1 MITPKRDRRLQYE
14 FLPAAEEIV
23 ETPAAPFGA
32 VVIWLTTIL
41 LVLALAWAYLGQID
55 IVAVGNGKV
64 SNDGS
69 VKVVQSASYGVVK
82 RITAR
87 EGQRVHKGD
96 VLVELDKTAA
106 EKELATTTQ
115 SLNIARAERD
125 ILRRLAMGSGAD
137 DIINSAGVSGEA
149 KAVLREFTASQLA
162 LVGAKEQAL
171 KGSIASHQRQLQFN
185 QQTKAQLEGEAQKL
199 KDRQA
204 KVKQKL
210 ESANAIERIRLQN
223 ELDTLEQRITTANS
237 AATSQGQQVLQS
249 QLTLAQAQSQ
259 SQVSLAET
267 NSSIG
272 GQVITQ
278 EQRIAELENNLAKA
292 KRALEQTTITAPV
305 DGTILALNTRT
316 IGGVVNVA
324 ERIAQI
330 VPDNDLLYVD
340 VTLDNQD
347 VGFVRVG
354 QRVVVKVATYPFQR
368 YGYLEGTVENIS
380 PDAIQDEKKGLVY
393 KAKVKLSGANSSKK
407 NRLKLLPGMS
417 VSAEITTGKR
427 RIIEFF
433 LDPLMTHI
441 DDSLKVR

>member
-1 MITPKRDRRLQYE
+1 MSIPKRDRRLQYE
-14 FLPAAEEIV
+14 FLPAAEEII

-55 IVAVGNGKV
+55 IVAVGNGRV
-64 SNDGS
+64 STEGS
-69 VKVVQSASYGVVK
+69 VKVVQSANYGVVK
-82 RITAR
+82 RITAQ

-96 VLVELDKTAA
+96 VLVELDKTTA

-125 ILRRLAMGSGAD
+125 ILRRLAMGNGAD
-137 DIINSAGVSGEA
+137 DIINSAGVSDEA
-149 KAVLREFTASQLA
+149 KAVLREFTTSQLA
-162 LVGAKEQAL
+162 LASAKEQAL

-199 KDRQA
+199 KDRQT

-272 GQVITQ
+272 GQVIAQ

-292 KRALEQTTITAPV
+292 KRTLGQTTITAPV

-347 VGFVRVG
+347 VGFVGVG
-354 QRVVVKVATYPFQR
+354 RRVVIKVATYPFQR

-433 LDPLMTHI
+433 LDPLMTHV

>member
-1 MITPKRDRRLQYE
+1 MSIPKRDRRLQYE
-14 FLPAAEEIV
+14 FLPAAEEII
-23 ETPAAPFGA
+23 ETPATPFGA

-55 IVAVGNGKV
+55 IVAVGNGRV
-64 SNDGS
+64 STEGS

-82 RITAR
+82 RITAQ

-96 VLVELDKTAA
+96 VLVELDKTTA
-106 EKELATTTQ
+106 EKELATTAQ

-125 ILRRLAMGSGAD
+125 ILRRLAMGNGAD
-137 DIINSAGVSGEA
+137 DIINSAGVSDEA
-149 KAVLREFTASQLA
+149 KAVLREFTALQLA
-162 LVGAKEQAL
+162 LASAKEQAL

-199 KDRQA
+199 KDRQT

-237 AATSQGQQVLQS
+237 AAISQGQQVLQS

-272 GQVITQ
+272 GQVIAQ

-354 QRVVVKVATYPFQR
+354 QRVVIKVATYPFQR

>member
-1 MITPKRDRRLQYE
+1 MSIPKRDRRLRYE
-14 FLPAAEEIV
+14 FLPAAEEII

-41 LVLALAWAYLGQID
+41 LVLVLAWAYLGQID
-55 IVAVGNGKV
+55 IVAVGNGRV
-64 SNDGS
+64 STEGS

-82 RITAR
+82 RITAQ

-96 VLVELDKTAA
+96 VLVELDKTTA
-106 EKELATTTQ
+106 EKELATTAQ

-125 ILRRLAMGSGAD
+125 ILRRLAMGNGAD
-137 DIINSAGVSGEA
+137 DIINSAGVSDEA

-162 LVGAKEQAL
+162 LASAKEQAL

-199 KDRQA
+199 KDRQT

-267 NSSIG
+267 NSSIS
-272 GQVITQ
+272 GQVIAQ

-354 QRVVVKVATYPFQR
+354 QRVVIKVATYPFQR

>member
-55 IVAVGNGKV
+55 IVAVGNGRV

-82 RITAR
+82 RITAQ

-96 VLVELDKTAA
+96 VLVELDKTTA
-106 EKELATTTQ
+106 EKELATTAQ

-125 ILRRLAMGSGAD
+125 ILRRLAMGNGAD
-137 DIINSAGVSGEA
+137 DIINSAGVSDEA

-162 LVGAKEQAL
+162 LAGAKEQAL

-199 KDRQA
+199 KDRQT

-272 GQVITQ
+272 GQVIAQ

-305 DGTILALNTRT
+305 DGTVLALNTRT

-354 QRVVVKVATYPFQR
+354 QRVVIKVATYPFQR

-380 PDAIQDEKKGLVY
+380 PDAVQDEKKGLVY

>member
-1 MITPKRDRRLQYE
+1 MSIPKRDRRLQYE
-14 FLPAAEEIV
+14 FLPAAEEII
-23 ETPAAPFGA
+23 ETPAAPFGS

-41 LVLALAWAYLGQID
+41 LVLALVWAYLGQID
-55 IVAVGNGKV
+55 IVAVGNGRV

-82 RITAR
+82 RITAQ

-96 VLVELDKTAA
+96 VLVELDKTTA
-106 EKELATTTQ
+106 EKELATTAQ

-125 ILRRLAMGSGAD
+125 ILRRLAMGNGAD
-137 DIINSAGVSGEA
+137 DIINSAGVSDEA

>member
-1 MITPKRDRRLQYE
+1 MIIPKRDRRLQYE
-14 FLPAAEEIV
+14 FLPAAEEII
-23 ETPAAPFGA
+23 ETPAAPFGS

-41 LVLALAWAYLGQID
+41 LVLALTWAYLGQID
-55 IVAVGNGKV
+55 IVAVGNGRV
-64 SNDGS
+64 STEGS

-82 RITAR
+82 RITAQ

-96 VLVELDKTAA
+96 VLVELDKTTA

-125 ILRRLAMGSGAD
+125 ILRRLAMGNGAD
-137 DIINSAGVSGEA
+137 DIINSAGVSDEA

-162 LVGAKEQAL
+162 LASAKEQAL

-278 EQRIAELENNLAKA
+278 EQRIADLENNLAKA
-292 KRALEQTTITAPV
+292 KRALEQTTITVPV

-354 QRVVVKVATYPFQR
+354 QRVVIKVATYPFQR

-393 KAKVKLSGANSSKK
+393 KAKVKLSGVSSSKK

-433 LDPLMTHI
+433 LDPLMTHV

>member
-1 MITPKRDRRLQYE
+1 MSIPKRDRRLQYE
-14 FLPAAEEIV
+14 FLPAAEEII

-55 IVAVGNGKV
+55 IVAVGNGRV
-64 SNDGS
+64 STEGS

-82 RITAR
+82 RITAQ

-96 VLVELDKTAA
+96 VLVELDKTTA

-125 ILRRLAMGSGAD
+125 ILRRLAMGNGAD
-137 DIINSAGVSGEA
+137 DIINSAGVSDEA

-162 LVGAKEQAL
+162 LAGAKEQAL

-185 QQTKAQLEGEAQKL
+185 QQTKAQLEGEVQKL

-292 KRALEQTTITAPV
+292 KRALEQTTIIVPV

-330 VPDNDLLYVD
+330 VPDNDLLYID

-433 LDPLMTHI
+433 LDPLMTHV

>member
-1 MITPKRDRRLQYE
+1 MSIPKRDRRLQYE
-14 FLPAAEEIV
+14 FLPAAEEII

-55 IVAVGNGKV
+55 IVAVGNGRV
-64 SNDGS
+64 STEGS
-69 VKVVQSASYGVVK
+69 VKVVQSANYGVVK
-82 RITAR
+82 RITAQ

-96 VLVELDKTAA
+96 VLVELDKTTA

-125 ILRRLAMGSGAD
+125 ILRRLAMGNGAD
-137 DIINSAGVSGEA
+137 DIINSAGVSDEA
-149 KAVLREFTASQLA
+149 KAVLREFTTSQLA
-162 LVGAKEQAL
+162 LASAKEQAL

-199 KDRQA
+199 KDRQT

-272 GQVITQ
+272 GQVIAQ

-292 KRALEQTTITAPV
+292 KRTLGQTTITAPV

-347 VGFVRVG
+347 VGFVGVG
-354 QRVVVKVATYPFQR
+354 QRVVIKVATYPFQR

-433 LDPLMTHI
+433 LDPLMTHV

>member
-1 MITPKRDRRLQYE
+1 MIIPKRDRRLRYE
-14 FLPAAEEIV
+14 FLPAAEEII
-23 ETPAAPFGA
+23 ETPAAPLGA

-41 LVLALAWAYLGQID
+41 LALALAWAYLGQID
-55 IVAVGNGKV
+55 IVAVGNGRV
-64 SNDGS
+64 STEGS

-82 RITAR
+82 RITAQ

-96 VLVELDKTAA
+96 VLVELDKTTA
-106 EKELATTTQ
+106 EKELATTAQ

-433 LDPLMTHI
+433 LDPLMTHV

>member
-1 MITPKRDRRLQYE
+1 MSIPKRDRRLQYE
-14 FLPAAEEIV
+14 FLPAAEEII

-41 LVLALAWAYLGQID
+41 LALALAWAYLGQID
-55 IVAVGNGKV
+55 IVAVGNGRV

-82 RITAR
+82 RITAQ

-96 VLVELDKTAA
+96 VLVELDKTTA
-106 EKELATTTQ
+106 EKELATTAQ

-125 ILRRLAMGSGAD
+125 ILRRLAMGNGAD
-137 DIINSAGVSGEA
+137 DIINSAGVSDEA

-162 LVGAKEQAL
+162 LAGAKEQAL

-185 QQTKAQLEGEAQKL
+185 QQTKAQLEGEVQKL
-199 KDRQA
+199 KDRQT

-267 NSSIG
+267 NSSIS
-272 GQVITQ
+272 GQVIAQ

-354 QRVVVKVATYPFQR
+354 QRVVIKVATYPFQR

-380 PDAIQDEKKGLVY
+380 PDAVQDEKKGLVY

-407 NRLKLLPGMS
+407 NQLKLLPGMS

>member
-1 MITPKRDRRLQYE
+1 MSIPKRDRRLQYE
-14 FLPAAEEIV
+14 FLPAAEEII

-55 IVAVGNGKV
+55 IVAVGNGRV
-64 SNDGS
+64 STEGS

-82 RITAR
+82 RITAQ

-96 VLVELDKTAA
+96 VLVELDKTTA
-106 EKELATTTQ
+106 EKELVTTAQ

-125 ILRRLAMGSGAD
+125 ILRRLAMGNGAD
-137 DIINSAGVSGEA
+137 DIINSAGVSDEA

-162 LVGAKEQAL
+162 LAGAKEQAL

-199 KDRQA
+199 KDRQT
-204 KVKQKL
+204 KIKQKL

-249 QLTLAQAQSQ
+249 QLTLAQTQSQ

-340 VTLDNQD
+340 ITLDNQD
-347 VGFVRVG
+347 VGFVRVR
-354 QRVVVKVATYPFQR
+354 QRVVIKVATYPFQR

-393 KAKVKLSGANSSKK
+393 KAKVKLSGVNSSKK

>member
-1 MITPKRDRRLQYE
+1 MIIPKRDRRLQYE

-340 VTLDNQD
+340 ITLDNQD

-368 YGYLEGTVENIS
+368 YGYLEGVVENIS

-393 KAKVKLSGANSSKK
+393 KAKVKLSGTNSSKK

-433 LDPLMTHI
+433 LDPLMTHV

>member
-1 MITPKRDRRLQYE
+1 MIIPKRDRRLQYE

-41 LVLALAWAYLGQID
+41 LALALAWAYLGQID
-55 IVAVGNGKV
+55 IVAVGNGRV
-64 SNDGS
+64 STEGS
-69 VKVVQSASYGVVK
+69 VKIVQSASYGVVK
-82 RITAR
+82 RITVQ

-96 VLVELDKTAA
+96 VLVELDKTTA
-106 EKELATTTQ
+106 EKELATTAQ

-210 ESANAIERIRLQN
+210 ESADAIERIRLQN

-433 LDPLMTHI
+433 LDPLMTHV

>member
-1 MITPKRDRRLQYE
+1 MSIPKRDRRLRYE
-14 FLPAAEEIV
+14 FLPAAEEII

-41 LVLALAWAYLGQID
+41 LALALAWAYLGQID
-55 IVAVGNGKV
+55 IVAVGNGRV
-64 SNDGS
+64 STEGS

-82 RITAR
+82 RITAQ

-96 VLVELDKTAA
+96 VLIELDKTTA

-125 ILRRLAMGSGAD
+125 ILRRLAMGNGAD
-137 DIINSAGVSGEA
+137 DIINSAGVSDEA
-149 KAVLREFTASQLA
+149 KVVLREFTASQLA
-162 LVGAKEQAL
+162 LASAKEQAL

-185 QQTKAQLEGEAQKL
+185 QQTKVQLESEVQKL
-199 KDRQA
+199 KDHQV

-223 ELDTLEQRITTANS
+223 ELDTLEQRITTADS

-272 GQVITQ
+272 GQVIAQ

-292 KRALEQTTITAPV
+292 KRTLEQTTITAPV

-354 QRVVVKVATYPFQR
+354 QRVVIKVATYPFQR

>member
-1 MITPKRDRRLQYE
+1 MSIPKRDRRLQYE
-14 FLPAAEEIV
+14 FLPAAEEII
-23 ETPAAPFGA
+23 ETPAAPFGV

-55 IVAVGNGKV
+55 IVAVGNGRV
-64 SNDGS
+64 STEGS

-82 RITAR
+82 RITAQ

-96 VLVELDKTAA
+96 VLVELDKTTA
-106 EKELATTTQ
+106 EKELVTTTQ

-125 ILRRLAMGSGAD
+125 ILRRLAMGNGAD
-137 DIINSAGVSGEA
+137 DIINSAGVSDEA

-162 LVGAKEQAL
+162 LASAKEQAL

-199 KDRQA
+199 KDRQT

-272 GQVITQ
+272 GQVIAQ

-354 QRVVVKVATYPFQR
+354 QRVVIKVATYPFQR

-393 KAKVKLSGANSSKK
+393 KAKVKLSGVNSSKK

-417 VSAEITTGKR
+417 VSVEITTGKR

>member
-1 MITPKRDRRLQYE
+1 MSIPKRDRRLQYE
-14 FLPAAEEIV
+14 FLPAAEEII

-55 IVAVGNGKV
+55 IVAVGNGRV
-64 SNDGS
+64 STEGS

-82 RITAR
+82 RITAQ

-96 VLVELDKTAA
+96 VLVELDKTTA

-125 ILRRLAMGSGAD
+125 ILRRLAMGNGAD
-137 DIINSAGVSGEA
+137 DIINSAGVSDEA

-162 LVGAKEQAL
+162 LAGAKEQAL

-185 QQTKAQLEGEAQKL
+185 QQTKAQLEGEVQKL

-210 ESANAIERIRLQN
+210 ELANAIERIRLQN

-292 KRALEQTTITAPV
+292 KRALEQTTIIVPV

-330 VPDNDLLYVD
+330 VPDNDLLYID

-433 LDPLMTHI
+433 LDPLMTHV

>member
-1 MITPKRDRRLQYE
+1 MSIPKRDRRLRYE
-14 FLPAAEEIV
+14 FLPAAEEII

-41 LVLALAWAYLGQID
+41 LALALAWAYLGQID
-55 IVAVGNGKV
+55 IVAVGNGRV
-64 SNDGS
+64 STEGS

-82 RITAR
+82 RITAQ

-96 VLVELDKTAA
+96 VLVELDKTTA
-106 EKELATTTQ
+106 EKELATTAQ

-125 ILRRLAMGSGAD
+125 ILRRLAMGNGAD
-137 DIINSAGVSGEA
+137 DIINSAGVSDEA
-149 KAVLREFTASQLA
+149 KAVLREFTTSQLA
-162 LVGAKEQAL
+162 LASAKEQAL

-185 QQTKAQLEGEAQKL
+185 QQAKAQLEGEAQKL
-199 KDRQA
+199 KDRQV

-223 ELDTLEQRITTANS
+223 ELDTLEQRIATANS
-237 AATSQGQQVLQS
+237 AATGQGQQVLQS

-267 NSSIG
+267 NSSIS
-272 GQVITQ
+272 GQVIAQ

-292 KRALEQTTITAPV
+292 KRTLEQTTITAPV

-354 QRVVVKVATYPFQR
+354 QRVAIKVATYPFQR

>member
-1 MITPKRDRRLQYE
+1 MIIPKRDRRLQYE
-14 FLPAAEEIV
+14 FLPAAEEII

-32 VVIWLTTIL
+32 VVIWLTAIL
-41 LVLALAWAYLGQID
+41 LALALVWAYLGQID
-55 IVAVGNGKV
+55 IVAVGNGRV

-82 RITAR
+82 RITVQ
-87 EGQRVHKGD
+87 EGQRVYKGD
-96 VLVELDKTAA
+96 VLVELDKTTA
-106 EKELATTTQ
+106 EKELATTAQ

-137 DIINSAGVSGEA
+137 DIINSASVSDEA
-149 KAVLREFTASQLA
+149 KAVLREFIASQLA

-210 ESANAIERIRLQN
+210 ESADAIERIRLQN
-223 ELDTLEQRITTANS
+223 ELDNLEQRIATANS

-278 EQRIAELENNLAKA
+278 EQRIAELENNLVKA
-292 KRALEQTTITAPV
+292 KRALEQTAITAPV

-368 YGYLEGTVENIS
+368 YGYLEGVVENIS

-433 LDPLMTHI
+433 LDPLMTHV

>member
-14 FLPAAEEIV
+14 FLPAAEEII

-41 LVLALAWAYLGQID
+41 LALALAWAYLGQID
-55 IVAVGNGKV
+55 IVAVGNGRV
-64 SNDGS
+64 STEGS
-69 VKVVQSASYGVVK
+69 VKIVQSASYGVVK
-82 RITAR
+82 RITVQ
-87 EGQRVHKGD
+87 EGQWVHKGD
-96 VLVELDKTAA
+96 VLVELDKTTA
-106 EKELATTTQ
+106 EKELATTAQ

-125 ILRRLAMGSGAD
+125 ILRRLAMGNGAD
-137 DIINSAGVSGEA
+137 DIINSAGVSDEA

-162 LVGAKEQAL
+162 LASAKEQAL

-185 QQTKAQLEGEAQKL
+185 QQTKDQLEGEVQKL
-199 KDRQA
+199 KDRQT

-272 GQVITQ
+272 GQVIAQ

-368 YGYLEGTVENIS
+368 YGYLEGMVENIS

-433 LDPLMTHI
+433 LDPLMTHV

>member
-1 MITPKRDRRLQYE
+1 MSIPKRDRRLQYE
-14 FLPAAEEIV
+14 FLPAAEEII

-41 LVLALAWAYLGQID
+41 LALALAWAYLGQID
-55 IVAVGNGKV
+55 IVAVGNGRV
-64 SNDGS
+64 STEGS

-82 RITAR
+82 RITAQ

-96 VLVELDKTAA
+96 VLVELDKTTA
-106 EKELATTTQ
+106 EKELATTAQ

-125 ILRRLAMGSGAD
+125 ILRRLAMGNGAD
-137 DIINSAGVSGEA
+137 DIINSAGVSDEA
-149 KAVLREFTASQLA
+149 KAVLREFTTSQLA
-162 LVGAKEQAL
+162 LASVKEQAL

-199 KDRQA
+199 KDRQT
-204 KVKQKL
+204 KVEQKL

-259 SQVSLAET
+259 SRVSLAET
-267 NSSIG
+267 NSSIS
-272 GQVITQ
+272 GQVIAQ

-354 QRVVVKVATYPFQR
+354 QRVVIKVATYPFQR

-380 PDAIQDEKKGLVY
+380 PDAVQDEKKGLVY

>member
-55 IVAVGNGKV
+55 IVAVGNGRV

-69 VKVVQSASYGVVK
+69 VKVVQSASYGVVR
-82 RITAR
+82 RITAQ

-106 EKELATTTQ
+106 EKELATTAQ

-137 DIINSAGVSGEA
+137 DIINSAGVSDGA
-149 KAVLREFTASQLA
+149 KAVLREFTTSQLA
-162 LVGAKEQAL
+162 LASAKEQAL

-199 KDRQA
+199 KDRQT

-433 LDPLMTHI
+433 LDPLMTHV

>member
-1 MITPKRDRRLQYE
+1 MSIPKRDRRLQYE
-14 FLPAAEEIV
+14 FLPAAEEII
-23 ETPAAPFGA
+23 ETPAAPFGV

-41 LVLALAWAYLGQID
+41 LALALAWAYLGQID
-55 IVAVGNGKV
+55 VVAVGNGRV

-82 RITAR
+82 RITAQ

-96 VLVELDKTAA
+96 VLVELDKTTA
-106 EKELATTTQ
+106 EKELATTAQ

-125 ILRRLAMGSGAD
+125 ILRRLATGNGAD
-137 DIINSAGVSGEA
+137 DIINSAGVSDEA
-149 KAVLREFTASQLA
+149 KAVLREFTTSQLA
-162 LVGAKEQAL
+162 LASAKEQAL

-185 QQTKAQLEGEAQKL
+185 QQTKAQLESEAQKL
-199 KDRQA
+199 KDRQV

-267 NSSIG
+267 NSSIS
-272 GQVITQ
+272 GQVIAQ

-292 KRALEQTTITAPV
+292 KRTLEQTTITAPV

-354 QRVVVKVATYPFQR
+354 QRVVIKVATYPFQR

>member
-14 FLPAAEEIV
+14 FLPAAEEII

-41 LVLALAWAYLGQID
+41 LALALAWAYLGQID
-55 IVAVGNGKV
+55 IVAVGNGRV
-64 SNDGS
+64 STEGS
-69 VKVVQSASYGVVK
+69 VKIVQSASYGVVK
-82 RITAR
+82 RITVQ

-96 VLVELDKTAA
+96 VLVELDKTTA
-106 EKELATTTQ
+106 EKELATTAQ

-125 ILRRLAMGSGAD
+125 ILRRLAMGNGAD
-137 DIINSAGVSGEA
+137 DIINSAGVSDEA

-162 LVGAKEQAL
+162 LASAKEQAL

-185 QQTKAQLEGEAQKL
+185 QQTKDQLEGEVQKL
-199 KDRQA
+199 KDRQT

-272 GQVITQ
+272 GQVIAQ

-354 QRVVVKVATYPFQR
+354 QRVVIKVATYPFQR

-433 LDPLMTHI
+433 LDPLMTHV

>member
-1 MITPKRDRRLQYE
+1 MSIPKRDRRLQYE
-14 FLPAAEEIV
+14 FLPAAEEII

-41 LVLALAWAYLGQID
+41 LALALAWAYLGQID
-55 IVAVGNGKV
+55 IVAVGNGRV

-82 RITAR
+82 RITAQ

-96 VLVELDKTAA
+96 VLVELDKTTA

-125 ILRRLAMGSGAD
+125 ILRRLTMGNGAD
-137 DIINSAGVSGEA
+137 DIINSAGVSDEA

-162 LVGAKEQAL
+162 LAGAKEQAL

-267 NSSIG
+267 NSSIS
-272 GQVITQ
+272 GQVIAQ

-292 KRALEQTTITAPV
+292 KKALEQTTITAPV

-354 QRVVVKVATYPFQR
+354 QRVVIKVATYPFQR

-380 PDAIQDEKKGLVY
+380 PDAVQDEKKGLVY

-433 LDPLMTHI
+433 LDPLMTHV
-441 DDSLKVR
+441 DDSMKVR

>member
-1 MITPKRDRRLQYE
+1 MSIPKRDRRLRYE
-14 FLPAAEEIV
+14 FLPAAEEII

-41 LVLALAWAYLGQID
+41 LVLVLAWAYLGQID
-55 IVAVGNGKV
+55 IVAVGNGRV
-64 SNDGS
+64 STEGS

-82 RITAR
+82 SITAQ

-96 VLVELDKTAA
+96 VLVELDKTTT
-106 EKELATTTQ
+106 EKELATTAQ

-125 ILRRLAMGSGAD
+125 ILRRLATGNGAD
-137 DIINSAGVSGEA
+137 DIINSAGVSDEA
-149 KAVLREFTASQLA
+149 KAVLREFTTSQLA
-162 LVGAKEQAL
+162 LASAKEQAL

-185 QQTKAQLEGEAQKL
+185 QQTKAQLEGEVQKL
-199 KDRQA
+199 KDRQT

-223 ELDTLEQRITTANS
+223 ELDTLEQRITNANS
-237 AATSQGQQVLQS
+237 AVTGQGQQVLQS
-249 QLTLAQAQSQ
+249 QLTLAQTQSQ

-292 KRALEQTTITAPV
+292 KRALEQTAITAPV

-354 QRVVVKVATYPFQR
+354 QRVVIKVATYPFQR

>member
-1 MITPKRDRRLQYE
+1 MSIPKRDRRLRYE
-14 FLPAAEEIV
+14 FLPAAEEII

-41 LVLALAWAYLGQID
+41 LVLVLAWAYLGQID
-55 IVAVGNGKV
+55 IVAVGNGRV
-64 SNDGS
+64 STEGS

-82 RITAR
+82 RITAQ

-96 VLVELDKTAA
+96 VLVELDKTTA
-106 EKELATTTQ
+106 EKELATTAQ

-125 ILRRLAMGSGAD
+125 ILRRLATGNGAD
-137 DIINSAGVSGEA
+137 DIINSAGVSDEA
-149 KAVLREFTASQLA
+149 KAVLREFTTSQLA
-162 LVGAKEQAL
+162 LASAKEQAL

-185 QQTKAQLEGEAQKL
+185 QQTKAQLEGEVQKL
-199 KDRQA
+199 KDRQT

-267 NSSIG
+267 NSSIS
-272 GQVITQ
+272 GQVIAQ

-354 QRVVVKVATYPFQR
+354 QRVVIKVATYPFQR

>member
-1 MITPKRDRRLQYE
+1 MSIPKRDRRLQYE
-14 FLPAAEEIV
+14 FLLAAEEII
-23 ETPAAPFGA
+23 ETPAAPFGV

-55 IVAVGNGKV
+55 IVAVGNGRV
-64 SNDGS
+64 STEGS

-82 RITAR
+82 RITAQ

-96 VLVELDKTAA
+96 VLVELDKTTA

-125 ILRRLAMGSGAD
+125 ILRRLAMGNGAD
-137 DIINSAGVSGEA
+137 DIINSAGVSDEA

-162 LVGAKEQAL
+162 LAGAKEQAL

-185 QQTKAQLEGEAQKL
+185 QQTKAQLEGEVQKL

-204 KVKQKL
+204 KVKHKL

-433 LDPLMTHI
+433 LDPLMTHV

>member
-1 MITPKRDRRLQYE
+1 MSIPKRDRRLQYE
-14 FLPAAEEIV
+14 FLPAAEEII

-41 LVLALAWAYLGQID
+41 LALALAWAYLGQID
-55 IVAVGNGKV
+55 VVAVGNGRV

-82 RITAR
+82 RITAQ

-96 VLVELDKTAA
+96 VLVELDKTTA
-106 EKELATTTQ
+106 EKELATTAQ

-125 ILRRLAMGSGAD
+125 ILRRLAMGNGAD
-137 DIINSAGVSGEA
+137 DIINSAGVSDEA

-162 LVGAKEQAL
+162 LASAKEQAL

-199 KDRQA
+199 KDRQT

-223 ELDTLEQRITTANS
+223 ELDTLEQCITTANS

-272 GQVITQ
+272 GQVIAQ

-354 QRVVVKVATYPFQR
+354 QRVVIKVATYPFQR

-433 LDPLMTHI
+433 LDPLMTHV

>member
-1 MITPKRDRRLQYE
+1 MSIPKRDRRLQYE
-14 FLPAAEEIV
+14 FLPAAEEII

-41 LVLALAWAYLGQID
+41 LVLALVWAYLGQID
-55 IVAVGNGKV
+55 IVAVGNGRV
-64 SNDGS
+64 SNDGR

-82 RITAR
+82 RITAQ

-96 VLVELDKTAA
+96 VLVELDKTTA
-106 EKELATTTQ
+106 EKELATTAQ

-125 ILRRLAMGSGAD
+125 IMRRLAMGNGAD
-137 DIINSAGVSGEA
+137 DIINSAGVSDEA
-149 KAVLREFTASQLA
+149 KAVLREFTTSQLA
-162 LVGAKEQAL
+162 LASAKEQAL
-171 KGSIASHQRQLQFN
+171 KGSITSHQRQLQFN

-267 NSSIG
+267 NSSIS
-272 GQVITQ
+272 GQVIAQ

-292 KRALEQTTITAPV
+292 KRALEQTTVTAPV

-354 QRVVVKVATYPFQR
+354 QRVVIKVATYPFQR

-393 KAKVKLSGANSSKK
+393 KAKVKLSGADSSKK

>member
-1 MITPKRDRRLQYE
+1 MSTPKRDRRLQYE
-14 FLPAAEEIV
+14 FLPAAEEII

-55 IVAVGNGKV
+55 IVAVGNGRV
-64 SNDGS
+64 STEGS

-82 RITAR
+82 RITAQ

-96 VLVELDKTAA
+96 VLVELDKTTA
-106 EKELATTTQ
+106 EKELVTTTQ

-125 ILRRLAMGSGAD
+125 ILRRLAMGNGAD
-137 DIINSAGVSGEA
+137 DIINSAGVSDEA

-162 LVGAKEQAL
+162 LASAKEQAL

-199 KDRQA
+199 KDRQT

-223 ELDTLEQRITTANS
+223 ELDTLEQRITNANS

-272 GQVITQ
+272 GQVIAQ

-393 KAKVKLSGANSSKK
+393 KAKVKLSGVNSSKK